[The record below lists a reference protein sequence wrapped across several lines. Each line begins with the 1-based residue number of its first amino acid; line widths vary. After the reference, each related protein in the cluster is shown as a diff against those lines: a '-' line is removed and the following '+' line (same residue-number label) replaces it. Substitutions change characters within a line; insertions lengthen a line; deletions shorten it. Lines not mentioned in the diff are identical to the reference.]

1 VGSTPTRSIFIT
13 LVKYGI
19 VLRSLLTIVGQKA
32 MTENQGDNKGFFTKD
47 DFIYILLMLP
57 NQHWTIDQTEQT
69 LCVFVE
75 ESELQEIEPGRYK
88 PNPP

>member
-1 VGSTPTRSIFIT
+1 
-13 LVKYGI
+13 
-19 VLRSLLTIVGQKA
+19 

-57 NQHWTIDQTEQT
+57 DQTEQT

>member
-1 VGSTPTRSIFIT
+1 
-13 LVKYGI
+13 
-19 VLRSLLTIVGQKA
+19 

-75 ESELQEIEPGRYK
+75 ERVARDRTWEIQT
-88 PNPP
+88 